1 MQRTPIVRE
10 GLHWD
15 DVRLFLALCRA
26 STVGAAAAALGVDAS
41 TVSRRLAALE
51 ESLAATLFDRGRDG
65 IAATA
70 ATEGLMPVAEE
81 MEAVM
86 HRFAHAAGGLEREV
100 TGLVRVTCT
109 PDVAAVAVAPV
120 VGELL
125 ARHPG
130 LRIEIDPGEAILD
143 LTRREADVA
152 VRTVR
157 PARGDLVVTALAEAR
172 WILVASPELVVR
184 LGALR
189 RWTDA
194 PWVGLGAR
202 MAGLGAARWFE
213 RHVGVEPVVRSDSLP
228 VQAAVVGAGVGVAL
242 MPAPSAPHYGLAPVK
257 LAARLRPAAAE
268 WPVNQLYLVTHRAL
282 RRVPRV
288 QAVWDH
294 LLLRLGGRVAA
305 RAR

>member
-1 MQRTPIVRE
+1 MQRTPIARE
-10 GLHWD
+10 ALHWD

-26 STVGAAAAALGVDAS
+26 PTVGAAAAALGVDAS

-51 ESLAATLFDRGRDG
+51 EALAATLFDRGRDG
-65 IAATA
+65 VAATA
-70 ATEGLMPVAEE
+70 AAEALMPVAEE

-100 TGLVRVTCT
+100 TGLVRITCT
-109 PDVAAVAVAPV
+109 PDVASGAVAPIL
-120 VGELL
+120 GALL

-130 LRIEIDPGEAILD
+130 LRIEIEPGEAILD

-152 VRTVR
+152 LRTVR
-157 PARGDLVVTALAEAR
+157 PARGDLVVTSLAEAR
-172 WILVASPELVVR
+172 WILVASPAVAGA
-184 LGALR
+184 LGSLR

-194 PWVGLGAR
+194 PWVGWGAR
-202 MAGLGAARWFE
+202 LAGIAAARWFE
-213 RHVGVEPVVRSDSLP
+213 RHVGGEPVVRSDSLL
-228 VQAAVVGAGVGVAL
+228 VQAAAVAAGVGIAL
-242 MPAPSAPHYGLAPVK
+242 IPAPSARHLGLVPVK

-282 RRVPRV
+282 RQVPRV

-294 LLLRLGGRVAA
+294 LVLELRGPIR
-305 RAR
+305 